1 MGEPID
7 SSKSPFVSE
16 SSFDQLFPNMDDVVF
31 EGMIGD
37 SPYNRS
43 PIGFSIR
50 ERGGLIRYPD
60 PKCWSGG
67 FEVDYAASDAMRERL
82 TETIVR
88 LRCVGHV
95 NSYKGRRAG
104 QPCSY
109 SAEGVI
115 KFRPKAP
122 APGAAQ
128 PPAVRWTEIVPKPPN
143 STAKREVEA
152 VSSRPIFILGPKD

>member
-7 SSKSPFVSE
+7 RSKSPFVSQ
-16 SSFDQLFPNMDDVVF
+16 STFGQLFTGVEDVVF
-31 EGMIGD
+31 EGTIGD
-37 SPYNRS
+37 LPYNRK

-50 ERGGLIRYPD
+50 ERGGLIRCPD

-67 FEVDYAASDAMRERL
+67 FEVDYAASDVLRAGL
-82 TETIVR
+82 TEQTVK

-109 SAEGVI
+109 SVEGI
-115 KFRPKAP
+115 IRLKPRAAAP
-122 APGAAQ
+122 IPTTQSG
-128 PPAVRWTEIVPKPPN
+128 V
-143 STAKREVEA
+143 
-152 VSSRPIFILGPKD
+152 